1 MILQN
6 TGRDKVAASFPALTT
21 HVRSETIMATRHS
34 TAPARAGERS
44 RSPSTHYNRAKPPL
58 EVDEAAPGTVGAW
71 EAIAP
76 IRPDTAH
83 VRAPRF
89 LDLAG
94 ELLAATFIIAGGVFA
109 YGYLALA

>member
-1 MILQN
+1 
-6 TGRDKVAASFPALTT
+6 
-21 HVRSETIMATRHS
+21 MATRHS

-44 RSPSTHYNRAKPPL
+44 RSPSALYNRAKPPL
-58 EVDEAAPGTVGAW
+58 EADEAAPGTVEAW
-71 EAIAP
+71 EAVAP

-94 ELLAATFIIAGGVFA
+94 ELAAAALIIAGGVFA
-109 YGYLALA
+109 YGYLPIA

>member
-1 MILQN
+1 M
-6 TGRDKVAASFPALTT
+6 AS
-21 HVRSETIMATRHS
+21 RHS

-44 RSPSTHYNRAKPPL
+44 RSPAAHYNRALVPA
-58 EVDEAAPGTVGAW
+58 EIDEAPPGTVEAW
-71 EAIAP
+71 ELVTP

-94 ELLAATFIIAGGVFA
+94 EMLTATLIIAGGVFA
-109 YGYLALA
+109 YGFMPLA

>member
-1 MILQN
+1 
-6 TGRDKVAASFPALTT
+6 
-21 HVRSETIMATRHS
+21 MATSHS

-44 RSPSTHYNRAKPPL
+44 RSPAAHYNRARASL
-58 EVDEAAPGTVGAW
+58 EVDEAAPGSVEAW
-71 EAIAP
+71 EAVAP

-94 ELLAATFIIAGGVFA
+94 ELLTATMIIAGGVFA
-109 YGYLALA
+109 YGYLPLA

>member
-1 MILQN
+1 MAMPPL
-6 TGRDKVAASFPALTT
+6 ALK
-21 HVRSETIMATRHS
+21 
-34 TAPARAGERS
+34 PARRRPAATLYA
-44 RSPSTHYNRAKPPL
+44 SPRPVIEA
-58 EVDEAAPGTVGAW
+58 DEAAPGTVEAW

-94 ELLAATFIIAGGVFA
+94 ELLTAAIIIAGGVFA
-109 YGYLALA
+109 YGFMPVA